1 MIKWPTSEIHDD
13 PRSESLPGRASADR
27 DCAIGRVPAAAG
39 SDAGACVSSIQRAG
53 ACPLRGHRT
62 PLRARLSARSCG
74 LACGTPPGRLAAPGA
89 GSGWSPPP
97 PRSAWRPQVLAR
109 LRPAS
114 RERACARVSVPAS
127 RSQEALAAWRPPAAM
142 FSCLVPVYVRAVAQD
157 ADDSYE
163 AWRRKGVSIKAFG
176 LYKPT
181 PLRRQASAQIDSQGN
196 DSDTY
201 GGKPRTDS
209 AAAGI

>member
-1 MIKWPTSEIHDD
+1 M
-13 PRSESLPGRASADR
+13 
-27 DCAIGRVPAAAG
+27 
-39 SDAGACVSSIQRAG
+39 SSSQRAG

-62 PLRARLSARSCG
+62 PLRARRWLG
-74 LACGTPPGRLAAPGA
+74 PPDWPAAPLQAAWPLQGA
-89 GSGWSPPP
+89 GSGCSPPP
-97 PRSAWRPQVLAR
+97 PRSAWRPKELAR
-109 LRPAS
+109 LRPAL
-114 RERACARVSVPAS
+114 RERAFARVSVPAL
-127 RSQEALAAWRPPAAM
+127 RSQEALAARRPPAAM
-142 FSCLVPVYVRAVAQD
+142 FSCLVPVLVRIVAQD